1 MEASLTDNQLNGLLR
16 ELIQLSGPADSV
28 LRRLLSEIFQA
39 VSSILPRINDL
50 ICADTMAMSESI
62 IIQAVYIA
70 IGPFFVV
77 EAEPEGKG
85 KKAAASNVIAT
96 LGGSAMRSLR
106 LDALSLIRSVCFTC
120 SIVFGHCLNTNTFAQ
135 DLRQSRRPEAL
146 DH

>member
-77 EAEPEGKG
+77 EAETEGKG
-85 KKAAASNVIAT
+85 KKSTAASNVIAA
-96 LGGSAMRSLR
+96 LGGSAMRGLR
-106 LDALSLIRSVCFTC
+106 LDALSLIRSVSFRVETPDQLK
-120 SIVFGHCLNTNTFAQ
+120 SSLTS
-135 DLRQSRRPEAL
+135 L
-146 DH
+146 

>member
-1 MEASLTDNQLNGLLR
+1 MKNQLTKILYPFVEASPSDTQVPNLLR
-16 ELIQLSGPADSV
+16 ELIRRASAADNV
-28 LRRLLSEIFQA
+28 LRKLLSEIFQA

-77 EAEPEGKG
+77 ETENEGKG
-85 KKAAASNVIAT
+85 KKASAANGSVST

-106 LDALSLIRSVCFTC
+106 LDALSLIRSVSLLSSSWAAHGVLTC
-120 SIVFGHCLNTNTFAQ
+120 SV
-135 DLRQSRRPEAL
+135 
-146 DH
+146 

>member
-106 LDALSLIRSVCFTC
+106 LDALSLIRSVR
-120 SIVFGHCLNTNTFAQ
+120 SIVFRHCLNTNTFAQ